1 MFSYLMS
8 LKNLDLK
15 PFELNQQE
23 VQARQQEM
31 INAQASV
38 AGKSAAAETAG
49 QNIANRALP
58 PPLQA
63 VQG

>member
-1 MFSYLMS
+1 
-8 LKNLDLK
+8 
-15 PFELNQQE
+15 
-23 VQARQQEM
+23 M